1 VQPAGVEVG
10 RYRVTRRIGKGGMA
24 EVFEAV
30 APGPDGF
37 ERRVAIK
44 RLLDSHAI
52 DPAFGRMFLDEA
64 RIASQ
69 LHHAHVVAVL
79 DYGVADGH
87 PFQVLEYIDGV
98 DLNGLLELGRAAD
111 APLPVELALAICT
124 DIAHALDYAHR
135 ALGADGRPLGIV
147 HRDVSPANILVG
159 WSGDVK
165 LSDFGIAFARGRVEE
180 TAAGLAKGTLLYMAP
195 EQLMRGE
202 LDGRTDVFALGCVL
216 HRLIAGASPLAG
228 ETAMADLVAGA
239 PLPLAPTLP
248 DDARAIVAR
257 ATRRARADR
266 YPDAA
271 GMAEA
276 LGQALARRIDT
287 DPRSRMRAWLALIM
301 PGAAPAPAAGRLDPL
316 LGVDL
321 VFSGV
326 RATEEARSNGASTG
340 VPARRPYFWAKA
352 LAATVPILA
361 GVLALAFW
369 PRDPETA
376 AAPDAPTATVTV
388 TATVPATVPVPAPD
402 APPADAP
409 RAHPVR
415 APARLAPRTP
425 APAASVDT
433 GTGVLAIGGTG
444 ALRAAIEVDGQRRG
458 YAPRALD
465 LSVGDH
471 EIVLVR
477 PDGQRLSRLVH
488 VEPSHT
494 PSAPLR
500 WTVP

>member
-1 VQPAGVEVG
+1 GGWLAAPSEMPGRKRLAAGSWRRGRGPCPIVQWYDARVQPAGVEVG

-44 RLLDSHAI
+44 RLLERHAV
-52 DPAFGRMFLDEA
+52 DPSFGRMFLDEA

-69 LHHAHVVAVL
+69 LHHAGVVAVL
-79 DYGVADGH
+79 DYGVADAH

-98 DLNGLLELGRAAD
+98 DVNALLELGRAAG

-202 LDGRTDVFALGCVL
+202 LDGRTDLFALGCVL

-228 ETAMADLVAGA
+228 ETAMADLIAGA
-239 PLPLAPTLP
+239 PLVLSPTLP
-248 DDARAIVAR
+248 DDVRAVVAR
-257 ATRRARADR
+257 ATRLARADR
-266 YPDAA
+266 FPDAA
-271 GMAEA
+271 AMAEA

-287 DPRSRMRAWLALIM
+287 DPRSRMNAWLTQVK
-301 PGAAPAPAAGRLDPL
+301 PGAERGPVAGRLDPL
-316 LGVDL
+316 LGVGL

-326 RATEEARSNGASTG
+326 RATEEARSS
-340 VPARRPYFWAKA
+340 
-352 LAATVPILA
+352 
-361 GVLALAFW
+361 
-369 PRDPETA
+369 DSSE
-376 AAPDAPTATVTV
+376 
-388 TATVPATVPVPAPD
+388 
-402 APPADAP
+402 
-409 RAHPVR
+409 
-415 APARLAPRTP
+415 
-425 APAASVDT
+425 S
-433 GTGVLAIGGTG
+433 
-444 ALRAAIEVDGQRRG
+444 
-458 YAPRALD
+458 
-465 LSVGDH
+465 
-471 EIVLVR
+471 
-477 PDGQRLSRLVH
+477 
-488 VEPSHT
+488 
-494 PSAPLR
+494 
-500 WTVP
+500 